1 MLCGVAFG
9 AARLHRF
16 RFHPPLQYPHIK
28 KRNMKYEEAIKN
40 LESIVSMME
49 SGKLDLDQLEEKLKE
64 AQQLIK
70 LCRDKLTKTD
80 EEISKLLQQ

>member
-1 MLCGVAFG
+1 
-9 AARLHRF
+9 
-16 RFHPPLQYPHIK
+16 
-28 KRNMKYEEAIKN
+28 MKYEEAIKN
-40 LESIVSMME
+40 LESIVSLME

-70 LCRDKLTKTD
+70 FCRDKLTKTD

>member
-1 MLCGVAFG
+1 
-9 AARLHRF
+9 
-16 RFHPPLQYPHIK
+16 
-28 KRNMKYEEAIKN
+28 MKYEEAIKN
-40 LESIVSMME
+40 LESIVTMME

-70 LCRDKLTKTD
+70 LCRDKLTKAD

>member
-1 MLCGVAFG
+1 
-9 AARLHRF
+9 
-16 RFHPPLQYPHIK
+16 
-28 KRNMKYEEAIKN
+28 MKYEEAIKN

-70 LCRDKLTKTD
+70 LCRDKFTKTD
-80 EEISKLLQQ
+80 EEISKPLQQ

>member
-1 MLCGVAFG
+1 
-9 AARLHRF
+9 
-16 RFHPPLQYPHIK
+16 
-28 KRNMKYEEAIKN
+28 MKYEEAIKN
-40 LESIVSMME
+40 LESIVTMME

-80 EEISKLLQQ
+80 EEISKLLHQ

>member
-1 MLCGVAFG
+1 
-9 AARLHRF
+9 
-16 RFHPPLQYPHIK
+16 
-28 KRNMKYEEAIKN
+28 MKYEEAIMN

>member
-1 MLCGVAFG
+1 
-9 AARLHRF
+9 
-16 RFHPPLQYPHIK
+16 
-28 KRNMKYEEAIKN
+28 MKYEEAIKD

>member
-1 MLCGVAFG
+1 
-9 AARLHRF
+9 
-16 RFHPPLQYPHIK
+16 
-28 KRNMKYEEAIKN
+28 MKYEEAIKN
-40 LESIVSMME
+40 LESTVSMME

>member
-1 MLCGVAFG
+1 
-9 AARLHRF
+9 
-16 RFHPPLQYPHIK
+16 
-28 KRNMKYEEAIKN
+28 MKYEEAIKN

-80 EEISKLLQQ
+80 EEISKLLQQYGVFPFSQLFCPVSNHKPF

>member
-1 MLCGVAFG
+1 
-9 AARLHRF
+9 
-16 RFHPPLQYPHIK
+16 
-28 KRNMKYEEAIKN
+28 MKYEEAIKN

-70 LCRDKLTKTD
+70 LCRGKLTKTD

>member
-1 MLCGVAFG
+1 
-9 AARLHRF
+9 
-16 RFHPPLQYPHIK
+16 
-28 KRNMKYEEAIKN
+28 MKYEEAIKN

-70 LCRDKLTKTD
+70 LCRDKLTKTA

>member
-1 MLCGVAFG
+1 
-9 AARLHRF
+9 
-16 RFHPPLQYPHIK
+16 
-28 KRNMKYEEAIKN
+28 MKYEEAIKN

-64 AQQLIK
+64 AQHLIK

-80 EEISKLLQQ
+80 EEISKLLHQ

>member
-1 MLCGVAFG
+1 
-9 AARLHRF
+9 
-16 RFHPPLQYPHIK
+16 
-28 KRNMKYEEAIKN
+28 MKYEEAIKN
-40 LESIVSMME
+40 LESIVTMME

-70 LCRDKLTKTD
+70 LCRNKLTKTD

>member
-1 MLCGVAFG
+1 
-9 AARLHRF
+9 
-16 RFHPPLQYPHIK
+16 
-28 KRNMKYEEAIKN
+28 MKYEEAIKN
-40 LESIVSMME
+40 LESIVTMME

>member
-1 MLCGVAFG
+1 
-9 AARLHRF
+9 
-16 RFHPPLQYPHIK
+16 
-28 KRNMKYEEAIKN
+28 MKYEEAIKN

-64 AQQLIK
+64 AQKLIK

-80 EEISKLLQQ
+80 EEISKLLHQ

>member
-1 MLCGVAFG
+1 
-9 AARLHRF
+9 
-16 RFHPPLQYPHIK
+16 
-28 KRNMKYEEAIKN
+28 MKYEEAIKN

-49 SGKLDLDQLEEKLKE
+49 SVKLYLDQLEEKLKE

>member
-1 MLCGVAFG
+1 
-9 AARLHRF
+9 
-16 RFHPPLQYPHIK
+16 
-28 KRNMKYEEAIKN
+28 MKYEEAIKN
-40 LESIVSMME
+40 LESIVSMMD

>member
-1 MLCGVAFG
+1 
-9 AARLHRF
+9 
-16 RFHPPLQYPHIK
+16 
-28 KRNMKYEEAIKN
+28 MKDEEAIKN

-80 EEISKLLQQ
+80 EEISKLLHQ

>member
-1 MLCGVAFG
+1 
-9 AARLHRF
+9 
-16 RFHPPLQYPHIK
+16 
-28 KRNMKYEEAIKN
+28 MKYEEAIKN

-80 EEISKLLQQ
+80 KEISKLLQQ

>member
-1 MLCGVAFG
+1 
-9 AARLHRF
+9 
-16 RFHPPLQYPHIK
+16 
-28 KRNMKYEEAIKN
+28 MKYEEAINN

>member
-1 MLCGVAFG
+1 
-9 AARLHRF
+9 
-16 RFHPPLQYPHIK
+16 
-28 KRNMKYEEAIKN
+28 MKYEEAIKT

>member
-1 MLCGVAFG
+1 
-9 AARLHRF
+9 
-16 RFHPPLQYPHIK
+16 
-28 KRNMKYEEAIKN
+28 MKYEEAIKN

-80 EEISKLLQQ
+80 EEISKQLQQ

>member
-1 MLCGVAFG
+1 M
-9 AARLHRF
+9 
-16 RFHPPLQYPHIK
+16 I
-28 KRNMKYEEAIKN
+28 YEEAIKN

>member
-1 MLCGVAFG
+1 
-9 AARLHRF
+9 
-16 RFHPPLQYPHIK
+16 
-28 KRNMKYEEAIKN
+28 MKYEESIKN

>member
-1 MLCGVAFG
+1 
-9 AARLHRF
+9 
-16 RFHPPLQYPHIK
+16 
-28 KRNMKYEEAIKN
+28 MKYEEAIKN

-80 EEISKLLQQ
+80 EEISNLLQQ